1 MIYVYDDN
9 WWYIYIF
16 IYMFI
21 ITISTSEKRETVF
34 WVSIATPTKIEYS
47 KFQAES
53 W

>member
-1 MIYVYDDN
+1 MFMMIIDDI
-9 WWYIYIF
+9 YIYIYIY

-53 W
+53 